1 MGSTIVVESWS
12 FFERFCF
19 ALFLGFAKV
28 VVVVALGTNWRF
40 IYRGFACGLE
50 GMESQKMEIS
60 LWRCHFSVYF
70 SRNLDTVAF
79 HGAQEASRAN

>member
-1 MGSTIVVESWS
+1 MGSTNVVESWS

-40 IYRGFACGLE
+40 IYRGFAWAWKE
-50 GMESQKMEIS
+50 WKSQKTEIF

-70 SRNLDTVAF
+70 SWNLDTVAF
-79 HGAQEASRAN
+79 NGAQEASRAN

>member
-1 MGSTIVVESWS
+1 MGSTNVVESWS

-28 VVVVALGTNWRF
+28 VVVVALGANWRF

-50 GMESQKMEIS
+50 RMEIS
-60 LWRCHFSVYF
+60 KKWKFSYGGVIF
-70 SRNLDTVAF
+70 PFISL
-79 HGAQEASRAN
+79 GIWIL